1 MTVAESHTPEIVQ
14 TPRGPATPCVLVIF
28 GGSGDLAQRK
38 LIPAL
43 YNLAEEGL
51 LPEQFA
57 IVGVGS
63 SDLGDAGY
71 RERIGETVPQHL
83 PGAYHEER
91 WRWFAERLHYVQADF
106 DDYEAYAALGRR
118 LDEVAEAFHTGPRF
132 LFYLATPPT
141 FFRTIIEH
149 LGAAGLTRQERGWRR
164 VIVEKPFGR
173 DLDSARELNAAIG
186 AHLGEDQIY
195 RIDHYLGKETV
206 QNILVF
212 RFANGIFEPIWNRFY
227 VDHVQITVAET
238 VGVETRGRYYD
249 QAGALRDMVPN
260 HLFQLLSLIAMEPP
274 NSFKPDAVRDEKG
287 KILQAIQPV
296 GQEQV
301 LHRAVRGQYGAG
313 EVEGVGPVAG
323 YREEPE
329 VAPGSATET
338 FVALKLM
345 VDNWRWADVPF
356 YLRTGKR
363 MPGRVTE
370 IAIQFKRAPYVLF
383 RDTPV
388 HHLPPNQ
395 LLIRIAP
402 EESISMRFGAKVPG
416 PGLRMGNVEMD
427 FAYADY
433 FGTTPATGYETL
445 LYDAMN
451 GDATL
456 FQRADSVELGWS
468 VIQPILDVWGALTP
482 RGFPNYAAGS
492 WGPWEADELL
502 ARDGRAWRK
511 C

>member
-1 MTVAESHTPEIVQ
+1 MAEPELATIAQ
-14 TPRGPATPCVLVIF
+14 GQRGPATPCVLVIF
-28 GGSGDLAQRK
+28 GGSGDLARRK

-43 YNLAEEGL
+43 YNLAGDGL
-51 LPEQFA
+51 LPATFA

-63 SDLGDAGY
+63 SDLGDEGF
-71 RERIGETVPQHL
+71 RERVGTDLPQYVAGELDRT
-83 PGAYHEER
+83 R
-91 WRWFAERLHYVQADF
+91 WDWFAERLHYVQADF
-106 DDYEAYAALGRR
+106 GDDAAYDRLRERLG
-118 LDEVAEAFHTGPRF
+118 EVAAAFGTGANY

-141 FFRTIIEH
+141 FFRTIITR
-149 LGAAGLTRQERGWRR
+149 LGSSGLNRQDDGWRR
-164 VIVEKPFGR
+164 VIIEKPFGH
-173 DLDSARELNAAIG
+173 DLDTARALNREIG
-186 AHLGEDQIY
+186 EVLDEEQIY

-227 VDHVQITVAET
+227 VDHVQITVAEEL
-238 VGVETRGRYYD
+238 GVETRGRYYD
-249 QAGALRDMVPN
+249 AAGALRDMVPN

-274 NSFKPDAVRDEKG
+274 NSFQADAVRDEKA
-287 KILQAIQPV
+287 KILQAIQPIAP
-296 GQEQV
+296 EQV
-301 LHRAVRGQYGAG
+301 LHRAIRGQYGAG
-313 EVEGVGPVAG
+313 TIDGVGEVPG
-323 YREEPE
+323 YRAEPD
-329 VAPGSATET
+329 VDPHSATET

-345 VDNWRWADVPF
+345 IDNWRWADVPF

-363 MPGRVTE
+363 MPSRVTE

-402 EESISMRFGAKVPG
+402 EEDISLRFGAKVPG

-427 FAYADY
+427 FSYADY

-451 GDATL
+451 GDPTL
-456 FQRADSVELGWS
+456 FQRADSVELGWG
-468 VIQPILDVWGALTP
+468 VLAPILDVWGALTP
-482 RGFPNYAAGS
+482 RGFPNYAAGT
-492 WGPWEADELL
+492 WGPWEAEELL

-511 C
+511 CE

>member
-1 MTVAESHTPEIVQ
+1 AK
-14 TPRGPATPCVLVIF
+14 
-28 GGSGDLAQRK
+28 RK

-43 YNLAEEGL
+43 YNLAQEGL

-63 SDLGDAGY
+63 TDLGDEAY
-71 RERIGETVPQHL
+71 RERIGETIPQYL
-83 PGAYHEER
+83 PGAFDADR

-106 DDYEAYAALGRR
+106 GDAEAYEGLGQR
-118 LDEVAEAFHTGPRF
+118 LTEVAETFHTGPNY
-132 LFYLATPPT
+132 LFYLATPPS
-141 FFRTIIEH
+141 FFRTIIDN
-149 LGAAGLTRQERGWRR
+149 LGAAGLARQDRGWRR
-164 VIVEKPFGR
+164 VIIEKPFGH
-173 DLDSARELNAAIG
+173 DLDSARALNNAVG
-186 AHLGEDQIY
+186 AVLGEDQIY

-227 VDHVQITVAET
+227 IDHVQITVAET

-249 QAGALRDMVPN
+249 RAGALRDMVPN
-260 HLFQLLSLIAMEPP
+260 HLFQLLSLVAMEPP
-274 NSFKPDAVRDEKG
+274 NSFGADAVRDEKA

-301 LHRAVRGQYGAG
+301 LHRAVRGQYGPG
-313 EVEGVGPVAG
+313 EIEEVGPVRG

-338 FVALKLM
+338 YTALKLM
-345 VDNWRWADVPF
+345 IDNWRWADIPF

-363 MPGRVTE
+363 MPRRVTE

-402 EESISMRFGAKVPG
+402 EESISLRFGAKVPG
-416 PGLRMGNVEMD
+416 PGLRMGNVEME
-427 FAYADY
+427 FAYSDY
-433 FGTTPATGYETL
+433 FGTSPATGYETL

-456 FQRADSVELGWS
+456 
-468 VIQPILDVWGALTP
+468 
-482 RGFPNYAAGS
+482 
-492 WGPWEADELL
+492 
-502 ARDGRAWRK
+502 
-511 C
+511 

>member
-1 MTVAESHTPEIVQ
+1 MAEAEVSGIAQ
-14 TPRGPATPCVLVIF
+14 TPRGPAEPCVLVIF
-28 GGSGDLAQRK
+28 GGSGDLARRK

-43 YNLAEEGL
+43 YNLASDGL
-51 LPEQFA
+51 LPERFA

-63 SDLGDAGY
+63 SDLGDEGY
-71 RERIGETVPQHL
+71 RERVAELL
-83 PGAYHEER
+83 PDHIAGDYEEQR

-106 DDYEAYAALGRR
+106 DDPDAYGRLRERLG
-118 LDEVAEAFHTGPRF
+118 EVAATFATGERY
-132 LFYLATPPT
+132 LFYLATPPG
-141 FFRTIIEH
+141 FFRTIIQH
-149 LGAAGLTRQERGWRR
+149 LGQAGLNRQETGWRR
-164 VIVEKPFGR
+164 VIIEKPFGH
-173 DLDSARELNAAIG
+173 DLDSARALNRDIG
-186 AHLGEDQIY
+186 AVLDEEQIY

-274 NSFKPDAVRDEKG
+274 NSFEADAVRDEKG
-287 KILQAIQPV
+287 KILQAIQPIAP
-296 GQEQV
+296 EQV
-301 LHRAVRGQYGAG
+301 LHRAVRGQYGPG
-313 EVEGVGPVAG
+313 EIGDLGAVPGYRAEEGV
-323 YREEPE
+323 PE
-329 VAPGSATET
+329 ASATET
-338 FVALKLM
+338 YVALKLM
-345 VDNWRWADVPF
+345 IDNWRWADVPF

-363 MPGRVTE
+363 LPSRVTE
-370 IAIQFKRAPYVLF
+370 IAIQFRRAPYVLF

-402 EESISMRFGAKVPG
+402 EEDIRLRFGAKVPG
-416 PGLRMGNVEMD
+416 PGLAMGNVEME
-427 FAYADY
+427 FNYADH
-433 FGTTPATGYETL
+433 FGSQPATGYETL
-445 LYDAMN
+445 LFDAMN

-468 VIQPILDVWGALTP
+468 VLTPILDVWSALTP

-492 WGPWEADELL
+492 WGPWEADELI
-502 ARDGRAWRK
+502 ARDGRAWRQ
-511 C
+511 CE